1 MLKLYGRCFIPLQIC
16 TDEKESLQKEK
27 NRLETDLARHEVKL
41 SDSIHKLQLS
51 QTQAAID
58 YEIRYHTLNAEGKQ
72 LAVELGTS
80 KRLLEARE
88 REIDLLK
95 DTIE

>member
-1 MLKLYGRCFIPLQIC
+1 M
-16 TDEKESLQKEK
+16 QKEK
-27 NRLETDLARHEVKL
+27 NRLETDLSKHEML
-41 SDSIHKLQLS
+41 LNDSIHKLQLS

-58 YEIRYHTLNAEGKQ
+58 YEIKYHTLSAEGKQ
-72 LAVELGTS
+72 MAVELGTS

-95 DTIE
+95 DTIEYVFRVSET